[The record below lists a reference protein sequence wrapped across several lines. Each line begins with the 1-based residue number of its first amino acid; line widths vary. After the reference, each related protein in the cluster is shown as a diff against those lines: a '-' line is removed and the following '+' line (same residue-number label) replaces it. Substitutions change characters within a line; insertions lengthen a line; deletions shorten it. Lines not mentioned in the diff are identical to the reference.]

1 MSIYS
6 MNTTKLPSTAL
17 VNKSNKDT
25 EKENLMQ
32 DRIKDKSVGYGSA
45 FVGAYKMYISH
56 FGVFN
61 LILMLMLYVLNQG
74 LMTGSSIWL
83 TYWSDQSNNRTI
95 ISDNRTK
102 TINNN
107 FYIGIYASIGLG
119 TVVCAFLRNLL
130 LFTSGAKAS

>member
-1 MSIYS
+1 
-6 MNTTKLPSTAL
+6 MNTTKLPSTAI

-25 EKENLMQ
+25 EKEKLMQ
-32 DRIKDKSVGYGSA
+32 DRIKDKTVGYGSA
-45 FVGAYKMYISH
+45 FVGAYKIYITH
-56 FGVFN
+56 FGVFK

-95 ISDNRTK
+95 ISDNGTK

-107 FYIGIYASIGLG
+107 FYIGIYASIVLG
-119 TVVCAFLRNLL
+119 RIFFCLL
-130 LFTSGAKAS
+130 QEQKQVKQFMTSCSKVS